1 MTGLIDKEMTIY
13 EIVSIYPNLLD
24 VFTANGFP
32 HFSEKSTLE
41 AAGRFLK
48 LSTALKTKGY
58 DVDTYIKL
66 LVEKIRSDENFKTFT
81 KNKEF
86 SDLKVVGLLPCP
98 VRVPLQEQFASFLE
112 SFEAKHKV
120 K

>member
-1 MTGLIDKEMTIY
+1 
-13 EIVSIYPNLLD
+13 
-24 VFTANGFP
+24 
-32 HFSEKSTLE
+32 
-41 AAGRFLK
+41 
-48 LSTALKTKGY
+48 
-58 DVDTYIKL
+58 
-66 LVEKIRSDENFKTFT
+66 VEKIRSDENFKTFT

-120 K
+120 KINYKFEAASIGLDY